1 MGMKLLAKTGLVTAL
16 VSCWTVGICGG
27 AELKIAGQ
35 QDAKAGTLTVAIDGK
50 ESFVYRYGAN
60 EDLTHFHPLRSPAGK
75 SMLVQKTE
83 PYPHHR
89 AFWFGDKV
97 RKPGGRAVATY
108 NALYSGVD
116 RKDPPYKDHIRHT
129 GFEGMK
135 SEGNVLTYVE
145 NLVWEMDGDVPLL
158 DERRD
163 VRVTALGRGEYL
175 IDIRFTV
182 IAAHG
187 DIEFV
192 SDAVHYAWPYVRMN
206 TEFSVDGGGRIT
218 SSEGGFDQKGTC
230 NKVADWMD
238 YSNTSG
244 DKNGGLALMSHPE
257 NKKPHQWLTRNYGT
271 FGPRRSAALSGKPF
285 TLKKDETMTRRVGA
299 LVHLGD
305 VKAGQVAERYAK
317 FAKAELP

>member
-1 MGMKLLAKTGLVTAL
+1 MGMKLMGTTGLMLAM
-16 VSCWTVGICGG
+16 VSFGTLGMCAAAPEITG
-27 AELKIAGQ
+27 K
-35 QDAKAGTLTVAIDGK
+35 QDDKAGTLTVTVDGK
-50 ESFVYRYGAN
+50 EALVYRYGAN

-75 SMLVQKTE
+75 SMLVRKTE

-116 RKDPPYKDHIRHT
+116 RKDPPYQDHVRHV
-129 GFEGMK
+129 GFEHLK
-135 SEGNVLTYVE
+135 SEGNVLSYVE
-145 NLVWEMDGDVPLL
+145 KLVWEMDGDVPLL

-163 VRVTALGRGEYL
+163 VRVTALGGGEYL
-175 IDIRFTV
+175 MDIRFTV

-192 SDAVHYAWPYVRMN
+192 SDAVHYAWPYLRMN
-206 TEFSVDGGGRIT
+206 TEFSVEGGGRIT
-218 SSEGGFDQKGTC
+218 SSTGGINQKGT
-230 NKVADWMD
+230 NNSVADWMD

-244 DKNGGLALMSHPE
+244 DKNGGLTVMSHPE
-257 NKKPHQWLTRNYGT
+257 NKKPHRWLTRDYGT
-271 FGPRRSAALSGKPF
+271 FGPRRIDALSGKTF
-285 TLKKDETMTRRVGA
+285 TLKQDETMTRRVGA

-305 VKAGQVAERYAK
+305 VKTGKVAERYAAY
-317 FAKAELP
+317 AKTTLP

>member
-1 MGMKLLAKTGLVTAL
+1 MKTIVSLAWVLVVA
-16 VSCWTVGICGG
+16 IG
-27 AELKIAGQ
+27 AATPGNCAAADAVIACE
-35 QDAKAGTLTVAIDGK
+35 QDDENGTLTVSIDGK
-50 ESFVYRYGAN
+50 EAFVYRYGAD
-60 EDLTHFHPLRSPAGK
+60 EDLTHIYPLRSPAGK

-116 RKDPPYKDHIRHT
+116 RKDPPYRDHVRHLS
-129 GFEGMK
+129 FEGLK
-135 SEGNVLTYVE
+135 TSGNVLQFVE
-145 NLVWEMDGDVPLL
+145 KLVWEMDGDVPLL
-158 DERRD
+158 DERRE
-163 VRVTALGRGEYL
+163 VRVTALGQGEYL

-192 SDAVHYAWPYVRMN
+192 SDAVHYAWPYVRMHKA
-206 TEFSVDGGGRIT
+206 FSVDGGGRIVN
-218 SSEGGFDQKGTC
+218 SNGQIDQKGTC
-230 NKVADWMD
+230 DKTADWVD

-244 DKNGGLALMSHPE
+244 DKNGGLTLMSHPE
-257 NKKPHQWLTRNYGT
+257 NAKPHQWLTRNYGT
-271 FGPRRSAALSGKPF
+271 FGPRRIEALSGKPF
-285 TLKKDETMTRRVGA
+285 TLEKGETMKRRIGA

-305 VKAGQVAERYAK
+305 VKAGKVAERYARYV
-317 FAKAELP
+317 KALLP

>member
-1 MGMKLLAKTGLVTAL
+1 MLAAMIGVWMAG
-16 VSCWTVGICGG
+16 VCGA
-27 AELKIAGQ
+27 AEPEILGK
-35 QDAKAGTLTVAIDGK
+35 QDDKAGTLTVSIDGK
-50 ESFVYRYGAN
+50 EAFVYRYGAN
-60 EDLTHFHPLRSPAGK
+60 EDLPHLYPLRSPGGK
-75 SMLVQKTE
+75 SMLVQRTE

-108 NALYSGVD
+108 NAYYSGVD
-116 RKDPPYKDHIRHT
+116 RKDPPYKDHVRHV
-129 GFEGMK
+129 GFEEVK
-135 SEGNVLTYVE
+135 SAGNVLSYVE
-145 NLVWEMDGDVPLL
+145 KLVWEMDGDVPLL

-163 VRVTALGRGEYL
+163 VRVTALGKGEYL
-175 IDIRFTV
+175 LDIRFTV

-218 SSEGGFDQKGTC
+218 SSEGGIDQKGTC
-230 NKVADWMD
+230 NTEADWMD

-257 NKKPHQWLTRNYGT
+257 NKKPHQWLTRDYGT
-271 FGPRRSAALSGKPF
+271 FGPRRIDALSGKPF
-285 TLKKDETMTRRVGA
+285 TLKKDETMTRRVGVM
-299 LVHLGD
+299 VHLGD
-305 VKAGQVAERYAK
+305 VKAGKVAERYAQ
-317 FAKAELP
+317 FAKAKLP